1 MLVATKPLSR
11 RTCFCRDKTFLVIN
25 ICSNKHN
32 FVKHNNFDKHNKHLF
47 VATKHVFCRHACVAV
62 ITILASGPAD
72 LAVCD
77 AVIMMLAFELYLW
90 RYLVSD
96 T

>member
-1 MLVATKPLSR
+1 M
-11 RTCFCRDKTFLVIN
+11 IN
-25 ICSNKHN
+25 ICRNKHN

-47 VATKHVFCRHACVAV
+47 VATKHVFCLHACDAVITILASGLADLLVCDAV

-77 AVIMMLAFELYLW
+77 AVIMTIRTVPVAIP
-90 RYLVSD
+90 RQ
-96 T
+96 